1 MIGVNRIKRKASSA
15 PPRRAP
21 VAQRPTATPSNPTDT
36 GAVRAA
42 GWAPEQ
48 WEIDGEHSTL
58 GFRLRHIVIH
68 QISGEFRRWGGT
80 VWVDRRQPW
89 LSKVDLWVDLAS
101 VTTGDAER
109 DAHIVSP
116 EFLDVARFPRA
127 KFESQNVW
135 LDEKAIVVEGRL
147 QLHGLTCDVQ
157 VRAEVGEVYA
167 GDDGREHGRFMG
179 RGTVNRQAFGLHWN
193 QDLDVG
199 GVVVADKVDVFADVV
214 AVRVDGA
221 APNLDD
227 D

>member
-1 MIGVNRIKRKASSA
+1 MIGVNRIRRRASSA

-21 VAQRPTATPSNPTDT
+21 GAQRPTAPESNPADT

-42 GWAPEQ
+42 GWTPEQ
-48 WEIDGEHSTL
+48 WEIDGENSTL
-58 GFRLRHIVIH
+58 GFRLRHIVVH

-127 KFESQNVW
+127 EFQSQNVW
-135 LDEKAIVVEGRL
+135 LDDKAIVVEGRL
-147 QLHGLTCDVQ
+147 QLHGLTRDVQ
-157 VRAEVGEVYA
+157 VRADVGEVYA
-167 GDDGREHGRFMG
+167 ADDGRERGRFKG
-179 RGTVNRQAFGLHWN
+179 RGTVDRQAFGLHWN

-214 AVRVDGA
+214 AVRVDRDA
-221 APNLDD
+221 TNPEDD
-227 D
+227 